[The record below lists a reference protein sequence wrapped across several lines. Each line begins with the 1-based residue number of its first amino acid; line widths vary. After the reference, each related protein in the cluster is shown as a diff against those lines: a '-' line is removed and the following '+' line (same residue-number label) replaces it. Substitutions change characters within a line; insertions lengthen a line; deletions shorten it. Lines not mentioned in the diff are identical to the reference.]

1 MCFCAGQGSFGWHV
15 ATVVSVFFPVK
26 TLTQWFPFH
35 TGAKIK
41 VTTVTTVKPR
51 VAALCM
57 RRILLLRLAAF
68 TRRAKVQAGFA
79 EWVND
84 RYAERRRG

>member
-1 MCFCAGQGSFGWHV
+1 MCFRAGHGSFGSHF
-15 ATVVSVFFPVK
+15 TTLVSVFLPVR

-35 TGAKIK
+35 TGAKMS

-57 RRILLLRLAAF
+57 AANPPTQLAAF
-68 TRRAKVQAGFA
+68 TGRRKCCAQPDESTIGTTSDGA
-79 EWVND
+79 D
-84 RYAERRRG
+84 S